1 MKRDAG
7 RLSRNH
13 ALSMKRL
20 QFQLMI
26 DDFALPEVDDEEI
39 DIYAALGLNTPVSDA
54 QETVQAYDPLAAFM
68 DDDEEEDEY
77 VQDMYPTSS
86 VISNGTVESLLATLA
101 RDLLDHERLSASL
114 LGGRVDMTSLKVQR
128 DRDAYHLSLI
138 VDMGGEQIKPFAT
151 VLAVEDAWKPMAA
164 PRSLHARWKPV
175 YDSLCKALTDALS
188 QQGRPSS
195 L

>member
-1 MKRDAG
+1 MKVQQKPCIKYEE
-7 RLSRNH
+7 
-13 ALSMKRL
+13 M
-20 QFQLMI
+20 QLDSMI
-26 DDFALPEVDDEEI
+26 DEFALPDEDHDDI
-39 DIYAALGLNTPVSDA
+39 DIYDALGLNTPVSNDQA
-54 QETVQAYDPLAAFM
+54 PVENAYDPLAAFM
-68 DDDEEEDEY
+68 GDDEDEMEMEQP
-77 VQDMYPTSS
+77 VFAPAPTVSTET
-86 VISNGTVESLLATLA
+86 IEALLATLA

-114 LGGRVDMTSLKVQR
+114 SGGRVDMTSLKVER

-164 PRSLHARWKPV
+164 PRGLHARWKPV

>member
-1 MKRDAG
+1 MK
-7 RLSRNH
+7 S
-13 ALSMKRL
+13 L
-20 QFQLMI
+20 QLGFMI

-39 DIYAALGLNTPVSDA
+39 DIYAALGLNTPVSDN

-68 DDDEEEDEY
+68 DDDEEED
-77 VQDMYPTSS
+77 VRDMFPTSA
-86 VISNGTVESLLATLA
+86 VISNEAVESLLATLA

-164 PRSLHARWKPV
+164 PRGLHARWKPV

>member
-1 MKRDAG
+1 MK
-7 RLSRNH
+7 S
-13 ALSMKRL
+13 L
-20 QFQLMI
+20 QLGFMI

-39 DIYAALGLNTPVSDA
+39 DIYAALGLNTPVSDN
-54 QETVQAYDPLAAFM
+54 QETAQAYDPLAAFM
-68 DDDEEEDEY
+68 DDDEEED
-77 VQDMYPTSS
+77 VRDMFPTSA
-86 VISNGTVESLLATLA
+86 VISNEAVESLLATLA

-164 PRSLHARWKPV
+164 PRGWHARWKPV

>member
-1 MKRDAG
+1 M
-7 RLSRNH
+7 
-13 ALSMKRL
+13 
-20 QFQLMI
+20 Q
-26 DDFALPEVDDEEI
+26 
-39 DIYAALGLNTPVSDA
+39 T
-54 QETVQAYDPLAAFM
+54 YDPLAAFM
-68 DDDEEEDEY
+68 EDDEEDEHA
-77 VQDMYPTSS
+77 QDMLAPHHVVSTEA
-86 VISNGTVESLLATLA
+86 VESLLATLA

-164 PRSLHARWKPV
+164 PRNLHARWKPV

>member
-1 MKRDAG
+1 
-7 RLSRNH
+7 
-13 ALSMKRL
+13 
-20 QFQLMI
+20 MI
-26 DDFALPEVDDEEI
+26 DEFALPDEDHDDI
-39 DIYAALGLNTPVSDA
+39 DIYDALGLNTPVSNE
-54 QETVQAYDPLAAFM
+54 QTSVENAYDPLAAFM
-68 DDDEEEDEY
+68 DDDD
-77 VQDMYPTSS
+77 DG
-86 VISNGTVESLLATLA
+86 IGTACLRSCTDRFTETIEALLATLA

-114 LGGRVDMTSLKVQR
+114 SGGRVDMTSLKVER

-164 PRSLHARWKPV
+164 PRGLHARWKPV

>member
-1 MKRDAG
+1 
-7 RLSRNH
+7 
-13 ALSMKRL
+13 
-20 QFQLMI
+20 MI

-39 DIYAALGLNTPVSDA
+39 DIYAALGLNTPVSDN

-68 DDDEEEDEY
+68 DDDEEED
-77 VQDMYPTSS
+77 VRDMFPTSA
-86 VISNGTVESLLATLA
+86 VISNETVESLLATLA

-164 PRSLHARWKPV
+164 PRGLHARWKPV